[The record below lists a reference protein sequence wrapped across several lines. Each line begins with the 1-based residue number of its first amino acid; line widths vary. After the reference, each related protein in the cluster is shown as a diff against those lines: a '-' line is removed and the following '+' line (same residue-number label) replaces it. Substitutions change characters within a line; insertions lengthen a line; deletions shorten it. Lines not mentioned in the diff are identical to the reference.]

1 MRNALVVLTL
11 FLAAAPAGA
20 EIALLRSGTTLKIAT
35 WRAEGDLVF
44 LGLRGGGEIGLPAS
58 ELRGLVPDEVLEE
71 VEAARDPQEV
81 RTLAAETARRH
92 GLDPDLVLA
101 VVAVESAFRPD
112 AVSHKGAQ
120 GLMQLMPRT
129 AVSLGVRDPLDPRE
143 NLDGG
148 VRHLGALLSQY
159 GGDLRRTLAA
169 YNAGAGTVA
178 RHRGPPPYRETRDY
192 IRKVLEAY
200 EKRR

>member
-1 MRNALVVLTL
+1 MRRLRIVVMLL
-11 FLAAAPAGA
+11 LACAPARA
-20 EIALLRSGTTLKIAT
+20 EIALLRSGTTLKVAA
-35 WRAEGDLVF
+35 WRAEGEVVF
-44 LGLRGGGEIGLPAS
+44 LALRGGGEIGLPAS
-58 ELRGLVPDEVLEE
+58 EVRGLVPDEVLDE
-71 VEAARDPQEV
+71 VEAARDPQEL
-81 RTLAAETARRH
+81 RALAAETARRH

-129 AVSLGVRDPLDPRE
+129 AVSLGVRDSLDPRE

-159 GGDLRRTLAA
+159 GGDLKKTLAA
-169 YNAGAGTVA
+169 YNAGAGAVA
-178 RHRGPPPYRETRDY
+178 RHRGLPPYRETR
-192 IRKVLEAY
+192 
-200 EKRR
+200 